1 MDIKERLVQIA
12 QCSYSIV
19 NYNYAPLLRELAP
32 DEDNLESSNT
42 LLGLC
47 YRQEVVRSGDSS
59 EECDETQ
66 QIDKTVVVALLAR
79 LIYAAASSGYD
90 SAKVNGEIR
99 ALLYQMLQAHDELS
113 TQLAMLLL
121 KQHLALD
128 VVLELMKLTFK
139 VEAGSLVYLINKINY
154 LVYRALHQLQLEL
167 KVPEKV
173 DSKILDNVVR
183 EFERI
188 HNIENCQEVAGAL
201 IMLDAEE
208 LLHYLQIYDDYLIQ
222 EHKFELKQE
231 LIKAK
236 IAFLK
241 RYQNQ
246 LNANTINSISA
257 ISAEE
262 LINDLMR
269 KPSKMVITQSIVH
282 QLLKQPNN
290 QTIAVLKDVFIS
302 ILQYLYIR

>member
-1 MDIKERLVQIA
+1 
-12 QCSYSIV
+12 
-19 NYNYAPLLRELAP
+19 
-32 DEDNLESSNT
+32 
-42 LLGLC
+42 
-47 YRQEVVRSGDSS
+47 
-59 EECDETQ
+59 
-66 QIDKTVVVALLAR
+66 
-79 LIYAAASSGYD
+79 
-90 SAKVNGEIR
+90 
-99 ALLYQMLQAHDELS
+99 
-113 TQLAMLLL
+113 
-121 KQHLALD
+121 
-128 VVLELMKLTFK
+128 
-139 VEAGSLVYLINKINY
+139 
-154 LVYRALHQLQLEL
+154 
-167 KVPEKV
+167 
-173 DSKILDNVVR
+173 
-183 EFERI
+183 
-188 HNIENCQEVAGAL
+188 
-201 IMLDAEE
+201 MLDAEE